1 MTATK
6 SKPRRN
12 NRREQLLDAAAV
24 LFVEKGFSG
33 TSTRDIAKA
42 TGMLPGSLYYHFPS
56 KEDLLVAV
64 FEEGVQRIS
73 ACVDAALAS
82 AEMDPWARLQKASE
96 AHLSMLLGGS
106 HYAHVVVR
114 VLPKDVPG
122 AKQNLVALRND
133 YEARFIALFD
143 ALPLSSEADRSILR
157 LMLIGALNH
166 APVWYREG
174 QDTPKGLAEKF
185 INVLRCNQHHDA
197 ENPNNLQENKKRAK
211 L

>member
-1 MTATK
+1 MTAPK
-6 SKPRRN
+6 SRPRRN

-24 LFVEKGFSG
+24 LFVEKGFNG
-33 TSTRDIAKA
+33 TSTREIAKA

-106 HYAHVVVR
+106 NYAHVVVR
-114 VLPKDVPG
+114 VLPSDVPG
-122 AKQNLVALRND
+122 AKQSLVELRND

-143 ALPLSSEADRSILR
+143 ALPLRADTDRSILR

-174 QDTPKGLAEKF
+174 QNTPEGLAQKF
-185 INVLRCNQHHDA
+185 INVLHCNQHNDA
-197 ENPNNLQENKKRAK
+197 GKQNGFQEDKK
-211 L
+211 

>member
-1 MTATK
+1 MTAPK
-6 SKPRRN
+6 SRPRRN

-24 LFVEKGFSG
+24 LFVEKGFNG
-33 TSTRDIAKA
+33 TSTREIAKA

-106 HYAHVVVR
+106 NYAHVVVR
-114 VLPKDVPG
+114 VLPTDVPG
-122 AKQNLVALRND
+122 AKQSLVELRND

-143 ALPLSSEADRSILR
+143 ALPLRADTDRSILR

-174 QDTPKGLAEKF
+174 QNTPEGLAQKF
-185 INVLRCNQHHDA
+185 INVLHCNQHNDA
-197 ENPNNLQENKKRAK
+197 GKQNGFQEDKK
-211 L
+211 